1 MFSFQGF
8 KDVLQMVF
16 PSKQKPTDVEQINV
30 SNQLSTSDQSSL
42 QLPRETNHSHG
53 RPELD
58 PDDKLNLFRHLTGIT
73 SHPSMAHSSSFFSSG
88 GRPAPNLGIY
98 VRVVRNEQSAKIGFK
113 YFSWLINGCL
123 GLQII
128 VAAALTALG
137 AAGGSRGAVT
147 VFGAVNTVIA
157 GILTFLKGS
166 GLPNRFKYYQTEW
179 KRVREFI
186 EQRERDFSRP
196 DCDLEV
202 YGVASM
208 VEAMYDEVKSN
219 LEASQPERFA
229 GHSSARKSGHQV
241 EPTPVYHLPKMSLP
255 PMAVPPMAMF
265 NEKSKEIEAGFGNR
279 VQGFASHITH
289 QVDEVRE
296 VGRDLQEKKE
306 SVQQG
311 ASRELQEYADR
322 TERWKHTFG
331 DKVKDLTADIGQKAH
346 EAEEVAHGVV
356 ARQQEAVDEAVREAR
371 ENLARAEEA
380 ARIKIASPVTISL
393 SHSGSSYPPQ
403 QGTKLTGEY

>member
-1 MFSFQGF
+1 MGSLQSF
-8 KDVLQMVF
+8 KNVLRMVF
-16 PSKQKPTDVEQINV
+16 PRKQKQAADIEENNGVNQIE
-30 SNQLSTSDQSSL
+30 TSDQSTL
-42 QLPRETNHSHG
+42 QLPREPDHALG

-58 PDDKLNLFRHLTGIT
+58 PTDKLNLFRHLTGII

-98 VRVVRNEQSAKIGFK
+98 ARVVHNEQTAKIGFK

-123 GLQII
+123 GLQIV

-147 VFGAVNTVIA
+147 VFGAINTVIA

-202 YGVASM
+202 YGVVTM
-208 VEAMYDEVKSN
+208 VEAMYDEVKTD
-219 LEASQPERFA
+219 LEASQPDRFA
-229 GHSSARKSGHQV
+229 GHNSARKSAIQV
-241 EPTPVYHLPKMSLP
+241 EPMPTYSLP
-255 PMAVPPMAMF
+255 RITLPRIDIST
-265 NEKSKEIEAGFGNR
+265 EKSKEIEAAFGSR
-279 VQGFASHITH
+279 VRNLASEITH
-289 QVDEVRE
+289 HAHEVQE
-296 VGRDLQEKKE
+296 VAKDLEAKKE

-311 ASRELQEYADR
+311 LSRELQEYADR
-322 TERWKHTFG
+322 TERTKHAFG
-331 DKVKDLTADIGQKAH
+331 DKVKDLAVEIEQKAQ
-346 EAEEVAHGVV
+346 EAEEAANDVV
-356 ARQQEAVDEAVREAR
+356 ARQHEAVDEAVREAR
-371 ENLARAEEA
+371 KNLAQAEA
-380 ARIKIASPVTISL
+380 AARS
-393 SHSGSSYPPQ
+393 
-403 QGTKLTGEY
+403 KLTGPITISVSQSGSFNAQHQDR